1 MRARTQRAL
10 PHVVVAARLVGVA
23 LTAACAALLTTKI
36 ADIQKTPG
44 RYDGRTVTISGTVS
58 ASHNLLVVKY
68 YQVDDG
74 TGQIAVVTDSAL
86 PKEGD
91 HVRVKG
97 KVNQAFAIGSARLV
111 VIVEEPP
118 SR

>member
-1 MRARTQRAL
+1 MRTRTQRAA
-10 PHVVVAARLVGVA
+10 VRLAGVA
-23 LTAACAALLTTKI
+23 LMAACAALLTTRI
-36 ADIQKTPG
+36 ADIQKAPG
-44 RYDGRTVTISGTVS
+44 KYEGQTVAISGTVA

-68 YQVDDG
+68 YEVDDG
-74 TGQIAVVTDSAL
+74 TGRIPVVTDSAL

-97 KVNQAFAIGSARLV
+97 TVNQAFAIGSARRV

>member
-1 MRARTQRAL
+1 MSLRSQRA
-10 PHVVVAARLVGVA
+10 VSWTVAAASLAGA
-23 LTAACAALLTTKI
+23 LSLAACAALLTTKI
-36 ADIQKTPG
+36 SDIQKSPG
-44 RYDGRTVTISGTVS
+44 QYDGKTVTIAGTVS

-74 TGQIAVVTDSAL
+74 SGQIAVVTDSAL

-97 KVNQAFAIGSARLV
+97 KVNQAFAIGTARLV
-111 VIVEEPP
+111 VIVEQPP

>member
-1 MRARTQRAL
+1 MRPRSSRAIWTVAAPAYL
-10 PHVVVAARLVGVA
+10 AGVVVI
-23 LTAACAALLTTKI
+23 AACAALLTTKI
-36 ADIQKTPG
+36 GEIQKAPG
-44 RYDGRTVTISGTVS
+44 QYDGRTVTISGTVS
-58 ASHNLLVVKY
+58 ASHNLLLVKY

-74 TGQIAVVTDSAL
+74 TGEIAVVTDSAL

-97 KVNQAFAIGSARLV
+97 KVNQAFAIGSAHLV